1 MVYDK
6 NCALSYTILVEKIR
20 KDLYMRFLKHFSYR
34 SFFMKAVMGISAIC
48 LFVSDGLNAS
58 AASIKE
64 DNIAHNQ
71 ALAVQ
76 SNAVDNW
83 PTGPVVSAES
93 AILMDADSGAILYAK
108 NIHQKEYPAS
118 TTKILTTLIA
128 SERCS
133 MDEIVDFS
141 YDAVHDIDPGS
152 NHIAIEPGEQLTMEE
167 CLNAILIRSANEV
180 SFAVAE
186 HISGTTWQDFG
197 DIMNERAKELGCVD
211 SHFVNPNGLPNEDHY
226 TSAYD
231 LAMIGKAFFA
241 NEALCKMTMTHMLHI
256 LPSERQPDDIMEV
269 NKMELIPGGKY
280 AYPYL
285 VGCKTGYTDVAR
297 STLVSCAEKDG
308 MKLICVVMK
317 DENPYHYED
326 TIALFDYGFSNFQK
340 VNIAQTETKYNIE
353 NAGSFYGGN
362 DIFGNSEPIL
372 QLNQD
377 DCLTLPNTITFE
389 DAVSNIS
396 YDNTEPGQVAVI
408 TYTYHDVVLGT
419 ASIDFTASEKGSSV
433 FQDETAE
440 TTDAAEATAA
450 TEGTDSTGATKETET
465 AASETVGDSDNSG
478 IPTATG
484 QTTSGEEDTAS
495 GGPAVIFINV
505 VKVFFWILGIAVVI
519 FLILLLRA
527 FLKNYH
533 FAHRSTRLTWRFNR
547 RRKRSR
553 SRYRSVDQDLQ
564 SRRKEAIRQAKKRRK
579 PKKPNRFRDLDF

>member
-1 MVYDK
+1 
-6 NCALSYTILVEKIR
+6 
-20 KDLYMRFLKHFSYR
+20 MRFFKHFSYR
-34 SFFMKAVMGISAIC
+34 TLFTKAVMGISVIC
-48 LFVSDGLNAS
+48 LFASNGLAVS
-58 AASIKE
+58 AATIKE
-64 DNIAHNQ
+64 ENIARNQ
-71 ALAVQ
+71 SLAVQ
-76 SNAVDNW
+76 SNAVANW
-83 PTGPVVSAES
+83 PTGPVISAES
-93 AILMDADSGAILYAK
+93 AILMDADTGAILYAK

-231 LAMIGKAFFA
+231 LAMIGRAFFA

-317 DENPYHYED
+317 DENPNYYED
-326 TIALFDYGFSNFQK
+326 TISLFDYGFSNFQR
-340 VNIAQTETKYNIE
+340 VNISQTETKYNID
-353 NAGSFYGGN
+353 NAGSFYSGN
-362 DIFGNSEPIL
+362 DIFGNSKPIL
-372 QLNQD
+372 QLNQND
-377 DCLTLPNTITFE
+377 SITLPNTITFW
-389 DAVSNIS
+389 DAVSTIS
-396 YDNTEPGQVAVI
+396 YDNTEPEQAAVI
-408 TYTYHDVVLGT
+408 TYTYNDVVLGT

-433 FQDETAE
+433 FEDETTG
-440 TTDAAEATAA
+440 TTDGTEATAA
-450 TEGTDSTGATKETET
+450 KQEPDSTGTTRPTEG
-465 AASETVGDSDNSG
+465 AAADEPAGEGGG
-478 IPTATG
+478 IPTAT
-484 QTTSGEEDTAS
+484 QPTASGEEDTAS

-505 VKVFFWILGIAVVI
+505 IKVFFWILGIAAAI
-519 FLILLLRA
+519 FLVLLIRA
-527 FLKNYH
+527 FIKNYH
-533 FAHRSTRLTWRFNR
+533 FAHRSTRLTWRFGR

-564 SRRKEAIRQAKKRRK
+564 SRRREAIRQAKKRRK

>member
-1 MVYDK
+1 MIENMHYHTPF
-6 NCALSYTILVEKIR
+6 LSGYSR
-20 KDLYMRFLKHFSYR
+20 KDLYMRFLKHFSYKA
-34 SFFMKAVMGISAIC
+34 FFTKAVMGISAIC
-48 LFVSDGLNAS
+48 LFASQGLS
-58 AASIKE
+58 ATAATIKE
-64 DNIAHNQ
+64 ENIAYNQ
-71 ALAVQ
+71 SLAVQ
-76 SNAVDNW
+76 SNAVANW
-83 PTGPVVSAES
+83 PTGPVISAES
-93 AILMDADSGAILYAK
+93 AILMDADTGAILYAK

-211 SHFVNPNGLPNEDHY
+211 SHFVNPNGLPNEEHY

-297 STLVSCAEKDG
+297 STLVSCAEKNG
-308 MKLICVVMK
+308 MKLICVVMR
-317 DENPYHYED
+317 DENPNYYED
-326 TIALFDYGFSNFQK
+326 TISLFDYGFSNFQR
-340 VNIAQTETKYNIE
+340 VNISQTETKYNID
-353 NAGSFYGGN
+353 NAGAFYSGN
-362 DIFGNSEPIL
+362 DIFGNSKPIL
-372 QLNQD
+372 QLNQND
-377 DCLTLPNTITFE
+377 SITLPNTITFR
-389 DAVSNIS
+389 DASSAIS
-396 YDNTEPGQVAVI
+396 YDNTAPGQAAVI
-408 TYTYHDVVLGT
+408 TYTYNDVVLGT

-433 FQDETAE
+433 FGDETTGA
-440 TTDAAEATAA
+440 TDGAEATAA
-450 TEGTDSTGATKETET
+450 TQEPDSTGATQPTEG
-465 AASETVGDSDNSG
+465 AAADEPAGEGGG
-478 IPTATG
+478 IPTAT
-484 QTTSGEEDTAS
+484 QPTASGEEDTAS

-505 VKVFFWILGIAVVI
+505 IKVFFWILGIAAAI
-519 FLILLLRA
+519 FLVLLIRA
-527 FLKNYH
+527 FIKNYH
-533 FAHRSTRLTWRFNR
+533 FAHRSTRLTWRFGR

-564 SRRKEAIRQAKKRRK
+564 SRRREAIRQAKKRRK

>member
-1 MVYDK
+1 
-6 NCALSYTILVEKIR
+6 
-20 KDLYMRFLKHFSYR
+20 MRFFKHFSYR
-34 SFFMKAVMGISAIC
+34 TFFAKAVMGISAIC
-48 LFVSDGLNAS
+48 LFASNGLAVS
-58 AASIKE
+58 AATIKE
-64 DNIAHNQ
+64 ENIARNQ
-71 ALAVQ
+71 SLAVQ

-93 AILMDADSGAILYAK
+93 AILIDADTGAVLYAK

-211 SHFVNPNGLPNEDHY
+211 SHFVNPNGLPNEEHY

-308 MKLICVVMK
+308 MKLICVVMR
-317 DENPYHYED
+317 DENPNYYED
-326 TIALFDYGFSNFQK
+326 TISLFDYGFSNFGK

-353 NAGSFYGGN
+353 NPGSFYSGN
-362 DIFGNSEPIL
+362 DIFGNSKPIL
-372 QLNQD
+372 ELNQS
-377 DCLTLPNTITFE
+377 DCITLPNTITFE
-389 DAVSNIS
+389 DAVSDIS

-433 FQDETAE
+433 FGDETTG
-440 TTDAAEATAA
+440 TTDGAEATAA
-450 TEGTDSTGATKETET
+450 TQEPDSTGATQPTEG
-465 AASETVGDSDNSG
+465 AAADEPADEGGG
-478 IPTATG
+478 IPTAT
-484 QTTSGEEDTAS
+484 QPAASGEEDTAS

-505 VKVFFWILGIAVVI
+505 IKVFFWILGIAVVI
-519 FLILLLRA
+519 FLILLIRA
-527 FLKNYH
+527 FIKNYQ
-533 FAHRSTRLTWRFNR
+533 FAHRSTRLTWRFGR

-553 SRYRSVDQDLQ
+553 SRYRSVNQDLQ
-564 SRRKEAIRQAKKRRK
+564 SRRREAIRQAKKRRK

>member
-1 MVYDK
+1 MIENVHYHTPF
-6 NCALSYTILVEKIR
+6 LSGYSR

-34 SFFMKAVMGISAIC
+34 AFFTKAVMGISAIC
-48 LFVSDGLNAS
+48 LFASQGLS
-58 AASIKE
+58 ATAATIKE
-64 DNIAHNQ
+64 ENIAYNQ
-71 ALAVQ
+71 SLAVQ
-76 SNAVDNW
+76 SNAVANW
-83 PTGPVVSAES
+83 PTGPVISAES
-93 AILMDADSGAILYAK
+93 AILMDADTGAILYAK

-231 LAMIGKAFFA
+231 LAMIGRAFFA

-317 DENPYHYED
+317 DENPNYYED
-326 TIALFDYGFSNFQK
+326 TISLFDYGFSNFQR
-340 VNIAQTETKYNIE
+340 VNISQTETKYNID
-353 NAGSFYGGN
+353 NAGSFYSGN
-362 DIFGNSEPIL
+362 DIFGNSKPIL
-372 QLNQD
+372 QLNQND
-377 DCLTLPNTITFE
+377 SITLPNTITFW
-389 DAVSNIS
+389 DAVSTIS
-396 YDNTEPGQVAVI
+396 YDNTEPGQAAVI
-408 TYTYHDVVLGT
+408 TYTYNDVVLGT

-433 FQDETAE
+433 FGDETTG
-440 TTDAAEATAA
+440 TTDGAEATAA
-450 TEGTDSTGATKETET
+450 TQEPDSTGATQPTEG
-465 AASETVGDSDNSG
+465 AAADEPAGEGGG
-478 IPTATG
+478 IPTAT
-484 QTTSGEEDTAS
+484 QPTASGEEDTAS

-505 VKVFFWILGIAVVI
+505 IKVFFWILGIAAAI
-519 FLILLLRA
+519 FLVLLIRA
-527 FLKNYH
+527 FIKNYH
-533 FAHRSTRLTWRFNR
+533 FAHRSTRLTWRFGR

-553 SRYRSVDQDLQ
+553 SRYRSVNQDLQ
-564 SRRKEAIRQAKKRRK
+564 SRRREAIRQAKKRRK

>member
-1 MVYDK
+1 
-6 NCALSYTILVEKIR
+6 
-20 KDLYMRFLKHFSYR
+20 
-34 SFFMKAVMGISAIC
+34 MGISAIC
-48 LFVSDGLNAS
+48 LFASQGLS
-58 AASIKE
+58 ATAATIKE
-64 DNIAHNQ
+64 ENIAYNQ
-71 ALAVQ
+71 SLAVQ
-76 SNAVDNW
+76 SNAVANW
-83 PTGPVVSAES
+83 PTGPVISAES
-93 AILMDADSGAILYAK
+93 AILMDADTGAILYAK

-231 LAMIGKAFFA
+231 LAMIGRAFFA

-317 DENPYHYED
+317 DENPNYYED
-326 TIALFDYGFSNFQK
+326 TISLFDYGFSNFQR
-340 VNIAQTETKYNIE
+340 VNISQTETKYNID
-353 NAGSFYGGN
+353 NAGSFYSGN
-362 DIFGNSEPIL
+362 DIFGNSKPIL
-372 QLNQD
+372 QLNQND
-377 DCLTLPNTITFE
+377 SITLPNTITFW
-389 DAVSNIS
+389 DAVSTIS
-396 YDNTEPGQVAVI
+396 YDNTEPGQAAVI
-408 TYTYHDVVLGT
+408 TYTYNDVVLGT

-433 FQDETAE
+433 FGDETTG
-440 TTDAAEATAA
+440 TTDGAEATAA
-450 TEGTDSTGATKETET
+450 TQEPDSTGATQPTEG
-465 AASETVGDSDNSG
+465 AAADEPAGEGGG
-478 IPTATG
+478 IPTAT
-484 QTTSGEEDTAS
+484 QPTASGEEDTAS

-505 VKVFFWILGIAVVI
+505 IKVFFWILGIAAAI
-519 FLILLLRA
+519 FLVLLTRA
-527 FLKNYH
+527 FIKNYH
-533 FAHRSTRLTWRFNR
+533 FAHRSTRLTWRFGR

-564 SRRKEAIRQAKKRRK
+564 SRRREAIRQAKKRRK

>member
-1 MVYDK
+1 
-6 NCALSYTILVEKIR
+6 
-20 KDLYMRFLKHFSYR
+20 
-34 SFFMKAVMGISAIC
+34 MGITTLCVFS
-48 LFVSDGLNAS
+48 SWGLNVS
-58 AASIKE
+58 AATIKE
-64 DNIAHNQ
+64 ENIAYNQ
-71 ALAVQ
+71 SLAVQ
-76 SNAVDNW
+76 SNAIDNW
-83 PTGPVVSAES
+83 PTGPVISAES
-93 AILMDADSGAILYAK
+93 AILIDADTGAILYAK

-197 DIMNERAKELGCVD
+197 AIMNERAKELGCMD

-285 VGCKTGYTDVAR
+285 VGCKTGYTDAAR

-308 MKLICVVMK
+308 LKLICVVMK
-317 DENPYHYED
+317 DENPNYYED
-326 TIALFDYGFSNFQK
+326 TISLFDYGFSNFQR
-340 VNIAQTETKYNIE
+340 VNISQTETKYNIE
-353 NAGSFYGGN
+353 NAGAFYSGN
-362 DIFGNSEPIL
+362 DIFGNSKPIL
-372 QLNQD
+372 ELNQN
-377 DCLTLPNTITFE
+377 DCITLPNTITFQ
-389 DAVSNIS
+389 DAVSDIS
-396 YDNTEPGQVAVI
+396 YDNTGAGQAAVI
-408 TYTYHDVVLGT
+408 TYTYSDVVLGT
-419 ASIDFTASEKGSSV
+419 ASLDFTATEKGSSV
-433 FQDETAE
+433 FRDSTAE
-440 TTDAAEATAA
+440 TTADSDSPDSTTSSAEIAGEQTSEATDDTSENANGGIPAA
-450 TEGTDSTGATKETET
+450 TQGTSPDEGNN
-465 AASETVGDSDNSG
+465 ASN
-478 IPTATG
+478 
-484 QTTSGEEDTAS
+484 
-495 GGPAVIFINV
+495 GPAVIFINV
-505 VKVFFWILGIAVVI
+505 VKVFFWILGIAVVV
-519 FLILLLRA
+519 FLLLLLRA

-533 FAHRSTRLTWRFNR
+533 FAHRSNRLTWRFSR
-547 RRKRSR
+547 RRNHSR
-553 SRYRSVDQDLQ
+553 ARYRSVNQDLR
-564 SRRKEAIRQAKKRRK
+564 SRRKEAIREAKRRQK
-579 PKKPNRFRDLDF
+579 PKKQRRFH

>member
-1 MVYDK
+1 MIENVHYHTPF
-6 NCALSYTILVEKIR
+6 LSGYSR
-20 KDLYMRFLKHFSYR
+20 KDLYMRFLKHFSYKA
-34 SFFMKAVMGISAIC
+34 FFTKAVMGISAIC
-48 LFVSDGLNAS
+48 LFASQGLS
-58 AASIKE
+58 ATAATIKE
-64 DNIAHNQ
+64 ENIAYNQ
-71 ALAVQ
+71 SLAVQ
-76 SNAVDNW
+76 SNAVANW
-83 PTGPVVSAES
+83 PTGPVISAES
-93 AILMDADSGAILYAK
+93 AILMDADTGAILYAK

-211 SHFVNPNGLPNEDHY
+211 SHFVNPNGLPNEEHY

-231 LAMIGKAFFA
+231 LAMIGRAFFA

-297 STLVSCAEKDG
+297 STLVSCAEKNG

-317 DENPYHYED
+317 DENPNYYED
-326 TIALFDYGFSNFQK
+326 TISLFDYGFSNFQR
-340 VNIAQTETKYNIE
+340 VNISQTETKYNID
-353 NAGSFYGGN
+353 NAGSFYSGN
-362 DIFGNSEPIL
+362 DIFGNSKPIL
-372 QLNQD
+372 QLNQND
-377 DCLTLPNTITFE
+377 SITLPNTITFW
-389 DAVSNIS
+389 DAVSTIS
-396 YDNTEPGQVAVI
+396 YDNTEPGQAAVI
-408 TYTYHDVVLGT
+408 TYTYNDVVLGT

-433 FQDETAE
+433 FGDETTG
-440 TTDAAEATAA
+440 TTDGAEATAA
-450 TEGTDSTGATKETET
+450 TQEPDSTGATQPTEG
-465 AASETVGDSDNSG
+465 AAADEPAGEGGG
-478 IPTATG
+478 IPTAT
-484 QTTSGEEDTAS
+484 QPTASGEEDTAS

-505 VKVFFWILGIAVVI
+505 IKVFFWILGIAAAI
-519 FLILLLRA
+519 FLVLLIRA
-527 FLKNYH
+527 FIKNYH
-533 FAHRSTRLTWRFNR
+533 FAHRSTRLTWRFGR

-564 SRRKEAIRQAKKRRK
+564 SRRREAIRQAKKRRK

>member
-1 MVYDK
+1 
-6 NCALSYTILVEKIR
+6 
-20 KDLYMRFLKHFSYR
+20 
-34 SFFMKAVMGISAIC
+34 MGISAIC
-48 LFVSDGLNAS
+48 LFASQGLSAS
-58 AASIKE
+58 AATIKE
-64 DNIAHNQ
+64 ENIAYNQ
-71 ALAVQ
+71 SLAVQ
-76 SNAVDNW
+76 SNAVANW

-93 AILMDADSGAILYAK
+93 AILMDADTGAILYAK

-152 NHIAIEPGEQLTMEE
+152 NHIAIDPGEQLTMEE

-186 HISGTTWQDFG
+186 HISGTTWQDFAP
-197 DIMNERAKELGCVD
+197 IMNERAKKLGCVD
-211 SHFVNPNGLPNEDHY
+211 SNFVNPNGLPNENHY

-256 LPSERQPDDIMEV
+256 SPSERQPDDIMEV

-317 DENPYHYED
+317 DENPNYYED
-326 TIALFDYGFSNFQK
+326 TIALFDYGFSNFQRI
-340 VNIAQTETKYNIE
+340 NISQTETRYNIE
-353 NAGSFYGGN
+353 NAGSFYSGN
-362 DIFGNSEPIL
+362 DIFGNSTPIL
-372 QLNQD
+372 ELNQT
-377 DCLTLPNTITFE
+377 DCITLPNTITFQ

-408 TYTYHDVVLGT
+408 TYTYNDVVLGT
-419 ASIDFTASEKGSSV
+419 ASLDFTAAENGSSV
-433 FQDETAE
+433 FRDNTAETAE
-440 TTDAAEATAA
+440 ATEETGETGEAQTTATEEGVAETGSTGGIPAA
-450 TEGTDSTGATKETET
+450 TQETSVEEENS
-465 AASETVGDSDNSG
+465 ASN
-478 IPTATG
+478 G
-484 QTTSGEEDTAS
+484 Q
-495 GGPAVIFINV
+495 PVIFVNV
-505 VKVFFWILGIAVVI
+505 VKVFFCVLGVAVLI
-519 FLILLLRA
+519 FLAFLLRSVI
-527 FLKNYH
+527 KNYH

-547 RRKRSR
+547 RRNRSR
-553 SRYRSVDQDLQ
+553 SRYHSVDQDLR
-564 SRRKEAIRQAKKRRK
+564 SRRKEAIRQAKRRQK
-579 PKKPNRFRDLDF
+579 SKKSTRFHG

>member
-1 MVYDK
+1 
-6 NCALSYTILVEKIR
+6 
-20 KDLYMRFLKHFSYR
+20 
-34 SFFMKAVMGISAIC
+34 MGIGAIC
-48 LFVSDGLNAS
+48 LFASNGLAVSATT
-58 AASIKE
+58 IKE
-64 DNIAHNQ
+64 ENIARNQ
-71 ALAVQ
+71 SLAVQ

-93 AILMDADSGAILYAK
+93 AILIDADTGAVLYAK

-317 DENPYHYED
+317 DENPNYYED
-326 TIALFDYGFSNFQK
+326 TIALFDYGFSNFQRA
-340 VNIAQTETKYNIE
+340 NISQTETKYNID
-353 NAGSFYGGN
+353 NAGAFYSGN
-362 DIFGNSEPIL
+362 DIFGNSKPIL
-372 QLNQD
+372 QLNQND
-377 DCLTLPNTITFE
+377 SITLPNTITFR
-389 DAVSNIS
+389 DTVSAIS
-396 YDNTEPGQVAVI
+396 YDNTAPGQAAVI
-408 TYTYHDVVLGT
+408 TYTYNDVVLGT

-433 FQDETAE
+433 FGDETTG
-440 TTDAAEATAA
+440 TTDGAEATAA
-450 TEGTDSTGATKETET
+450 TQEPDSTGATQPTEG
-465 AASETVGDSDNSG
+465 AAADEPADEGGG
-478 IPTATG
+478 IPTAT
-484 QTTSGEEDTAS
+484 QPAASGEEDTAS

-505 VKVFFWILGIAVVI
+505 IKVFFWILGIAVVI
-519 FLILLLRA
+519 FLILLIRA
-527 FLKNYH
+527 FIKNYQ
-533 FAHRSTRLTWRFNR
+533 FAHRSTRLTWRFGR

-553 SRYRSVDQDLQ
+553 SRYRSVNQDLQ
-564 SRRKEAIRQAKKRRK
+564 SRRREAIRQAKKRRK

>member
-1 MVYDK
+1 
-6 NCALSYTILVEKIR
+6 
-20 KDLYMRFLKHFSYR
+20 
-34 SFFMKAVMGISAIC
+34 MGISAIC
-48 LFVSDGLNAS
+48 LFASQGLS
-58 AASIKE
+58 ATAATIKE
-64 DNIAHNQ
+64 ENIAYNQ
-71 ALAVQ
+71 SLAVQ
-76 SNAVDNW
+76 SNAVANW
-83 PTGPVVSAES
+83 PTGPVISAES
-93 AILMDADSGAILYAK
+93 AILMDADTGAILYAK

-231 LAMIGKAFFA
+231 LAMIGRAFFA

-317 DENPYHYED
+317 DENPNYYED
-326 TIALFDYGFSNFQK
+326 TISLFDYGFSNFQR
-340 VNIAQTETKYNIE
+340 VNISQTETKYNID
-353 NAGSFYGGN
+353 NAGSFYSGN
-362 DIFGNSEPIL
+362 DIFGNSKPIL
-372 QLNQD
+372 QLNQTD
-377 DCLTLPNTITFE
+377 SITLPNTITFW
-389 DAVSNIS
+389 DAVSTIS
-396 YDNTEPGQVAVI
+396 YDNTEPGQAAVI
-408 TYTYHDVVLGT
+408 TYTYNDVVLGT

-433 FQDETAE
+433 FGDETTG
-440 TTDAAEATAA
+440 TTDGAEATAA
-450 TEGTDSTGATKETET
+450 TQEPDSTGATQPTEG
-465 AASETVGDSDNSG
+465 AAADEPAGEGGG
-478 IPTATG
+478 IPTAT
-484 QTTSGEEDTAS
+484 QPTASGEEDTAS

-505 VKVFFWILGIAVVI
+505 IKVFFWILGIAAAI
-519 FLILLLRA
+519 FLVLLTRA
-527 FLKNYH
+527 FIKNYH
-533 FAHRSTRLTWRFNR
+533 FAHRSTRLTWRFGR
-547 RRKRSR
+547 RRRRSR

-564 SRRKEAIRQAKKRRK
+564 SRRREAIRQAKKRRK

>member
-1 MVYDK
+1 
-6 NCALSYTILVEKIR
+6 
-20 KDLYMRFLKHFSYR
+20 
-34 SFFMKAVMGISAIC
+34 MGITTLC
-48 LFVSDGLNAS
+48 LFASWGLNVS
-58 AASIKE
+58 AATIKE
-64 DNIAHNQ
+64 ENIAHNQ
-71 ALAVQ
+71 SLAVQ
-76 SNAVDNW
+76 SNAIDNW

-93 AILMDADSGAILYAK
+93 AILIDADTGAILYAK

-152 NHIAIEPGEQLTMEE
+152 NHIAIDPGEQLTMEE

-197 DIMNERAKELGCVD
+197 AIMNERAKELGCVD

-317 DENPYHYED
+317 DENPNYYED
-326 TIALFDYGFSNFQK
+326 TISLFDYGFSNFQK
-340 VNIAQTETKYNIE
+340 VNISQTETKYNIE
-353 NAGSFYGGN
+353 NAGSFYSGN
-362 DIFGNSEPIL
+362 DIFGNSKPIL
-372 QLNQD
+372 ELNQD
-377 DCLTLPNTITFE
+377 DCITLPNTITFQ
-389 DAVSNIS
+389 DAISDIS

-419 ASIDFTASEKGSSV
+419 ASLDFTATEKGSSV
-433 FQDETAE
+433 FQGTVDETTAE
-440 TTDAAEATAA
+440 TSAASNDSEEVPASEAADDPAAET
-450 TEGTDSTGATKETET
+450 TET
-465 AASETVGDSDNSG
+465 SPENVGG
-478 IPTATG
+478 IPTAT
-484 QTTSGEEDTAS
+484 QESSKTETDSSS

-505 VKVFFWILGIAVVI
+505 VKIFFWILGIAVVF
-519 FLILLLRA
+519 FLLLLLRA

-533 FAHRSTRLTWRFNR
+533 FAHRSTRLTWRFSR
-547 RRKRSR
+547 RRNHSR
-553 SRYRSVDQDLQ
+553 ARYRSVNQDLR
-564 SRRKEAIRQAKKRRK
+564 SRRKEAIREAKRRQK
-579 PKKPNRFRDLDF
+579 PKKQHRFK

>member
-1 MVYDK
+1 MIENVHYHTPF
-6 NCALSYTILVEKIR
+6 LSGYSR

-34 SFFMKAVMGISAIC
+34 AFFTKAVMGISAIC
-48 LFVSDGLNAS
+48 LFASQGLS
-58 AASIKE
+58 ATAATIKE
-64 DNIAHNQ
+64 ENIAYNQ
-71 ALAVQ
+71 SLAVQ
-76 SNAVDNW
+76 SNAVANW
-83 PTGPVVSAES
+83 PTGPVISAES
-93 AILMDADSGAILYAK
+93 AILMDADTGAILYAK

-231 LAMIGKAFFA
+231 LAMIGRAFFA

-317 DENPYHYED
+317 DENPNYYED
-326 TIALFDYGFSNFQK
+326 TISLFDYGFSNFQR
-340 VNIAQTETKYNIE
+340 VNISQTETKYNID
-353 NAGSFYGGN
+353 NAGSFYSGN
-362 DIFGNSEPIL
+362 DIFGNSKPIL
-372 QLNQD
+372 QLNQTD
-377 DCLTLPNTITFE
+377 SITLPNTITFW
-389 DAVSNIS
+389 DAVSTIS
-396 YDNTEPGQVAVI
+396 YDNTEPGQAAVI
-408 TYTYHDVVLGT
+408 TYTYNDVVLGT

-433 FQDETAE
+433 FGDETTG
-440 TTDAAEATAA
+440 TTDGAEATAA
-450 TEGTDSTGATKETET
+450 TQEPDSTGATQPTEG
-465 AASETVGDSDNSG
+465 AAADEPAGEGGG
-478 IPTATG
+478 IPTAT
-484 QTTSGEEDTAS
+484 QPTASGEEDTAS

-505 VKVFFWILGIAVVI
+505 IKVFFWILGIAAAI
-519 FLILLLRA
+519 FLVLLTRA
-527 FLKNYH
+527 FIKNYH
-533 FAHRSTRLTWRFNR
+533 FAHRSTRLTWRFGR

-564 SRRKEAIRQAKKRRK
+564 SRRREAIRQAKKRRK

>member
-1 MVYDK
+1 
-6 NCALSYTILVEKIR
+6 
-20 KDLYMRFLKHFSYR
+20 
-34 SFFMKAVMGISAIC
+34 MGISAIC
-48 LFVSDGLNAS
+48 LFASQGLS
-58 AASIKE
+58 ATAATIKE
-64 DNIAHNQ
+64 ENIAYNQ
-71 ALAVQ
+71 SLAVQ
-76 SNAVDNW
+76 SNAVANW
-83 PTGPVVSAES
+83 PTGPVISAES
-93 AILMDADSGAILYAK
+93 AILMDADTGAILYAK

-231 LAMIGKAFFA
+231 LAMIGRAFFA

-317 DENPYHYED
+317 DENPNYYED
-326 TIALFDYGFSNFQK
+326 TISLFDYGFSNFQR
-340 VNIAQTETKYNIE
+340 VNISQTETKYNID
-353 NAGSFYGGN
+353 NAGSFYSGN
-362 DIFGNSEPIL
+362 DIFGNSKPIL
-372 QLNQD
+372 QLNQND
-377 DCLTLPNTITFE
+377 SITLPNTITFW
-389 DAVSNIS
+389 DAVSTIS
-396 YDNTEPGQVAVI
+396 YDNTEPGQAAVI
-408 TYTYHDVVLGT
+408 TYTYNDVVLGT

-433 FQDETAE
+433 FGDETTG
-440 TTDAAEATAA
+440 TTDGAEATAA
-450 TEGTDSTGATKETET
+450 TQEQDSTGATQPTEG
-465 AASETVGDSDNSG
+465 AAADEPAGEGGG
-478 IPTATG
+478 IPTAT
-484 QTTSGEEDTAS
+484 QPTASGEEDTAS

-505 VKVFFWILGIAVVI
+505 IKVFFWILGIAAAI
-519 FLILLLRA
+519 FLVLLIRA
-527 FLKNYH
+527 FIKNYH
-533 FAHRSTRLTWRFNR
+533 FAHRSTRLTWRFGR

-564 SRRKEAIRQAKKRRK
+564 SRRREAIRQAKKRRK

>member
-1 MVYDK
+1 
-6 NCALSYTILVEKIR
+6 
-20 KDLYMRFLKHFSYR
+20 MRFFNHFSYR
-34 SFFMKAVMGISAIC
+34 TFFTKAVMGISAIC
-48 LFVSDGLNAS
+48 LFASQGLSAS
-58 AASIKE
+58 AATIKE
-64 DNIAHNQ
+64 ENIAYNQ
-71 ALAVQ
+71 SLAVQ
-76 SNAVDNW
+76 SNAVANW

-93 AILMDADSGAILYAK
+93 AILMDADTGAILYAK

-152 NHIAIEPGEQLTMEE
+152 NHIAIDPGEQLTMEE

-186 HISGTTWQDFG
+186 HISGTTWQDFAPV
-197 DIMNERAKELGCVD
+197 MNERAKELGCVD
-211 SHFVNPNGLPNEDHY
+211 SNFVNPNGLPNENHY

-256 LPSERQPDDIMEV
+256 SPSERQPDDIMEV

-317 DENPYHYED
+317 DENPNYYED
-326 TIALFDYGFSNFQK
+326 TIALFDYGFSNFQR
-340 VNIAQTETKYNIE
+340 VNISQTETRYNIE
-353 NAGSFYGGN
+353 NAGSFYSGN
-362 DIFGNSEPIL
+362 DIFGNSTPIL
-372 QLNQD
+372 ELNQT
-377 DCLTLPNTITFE
+377 DCITLPNTITFQ

-408 TYTYHDVVLGT
+408 TYTYNDVVLGT
-419 ASIDFTASEKGSSV
+419 ASLDFTAAENGSSV
-433 FQDETAE
+433 FRDNTAETAE
-440 TTDAAEATAA
+440 ATEETGETGEAQTAA
-450 TEGTDSTGATKETET
+450 TEEGVAETGSTG
-465 AASETVGDSDNSG
+465 G
-478 IPTATG
+478 IPAATQETSVEEENSASNG
-484 QTTSGEEDTAS
+484 Q
-495 GGPAVIFINV
+495 PVIFVNV
-505 VKVFFWILGIAVVI
+505 VKVFFCVLGVAVLI
-519 FLILLLRA
+519 FLAFLLRSVI
-527 FLKNYH
+527 KNYH

-547 RRKRSR
+547 RRNRSR
-553 SRYRSVDQDLQ
+553 SRYHSVDQDLR
-564 SRRKEAIRQAKKRRK
+564 SRRKEAIRQAKRRQK
-579 PKKPNRFRDLDF
+579 SKKSTRFHG

>member
-1 MVYDK
+1 
-6 NCALSYTILVEKIR
+6 
-20 KDLYMRFLKHFSYR
+20 
-34 SFFMKAVMGISAIC
+34 MGISAIC
-48 LFVSDGLNAS
+48 LFASQGLS
-58 AASIKE
+58 ATAATIKE
-64 DNIAHNQ
+64 ENIAYNQ
-71 ALAVQ
+71 SLAVQ
-76 SNAVDNW
+76 SNAVANW
-83 PTGPVVSAES
+83 PTGPVISAES
-93 AILMDADSGAILYAK
+93 AILMDADTGAILYAK

-231 LAMIGKAFFA
+231 LAMIGRAFFA

-317 DENPYHYED
+317 DENPNYYED
-326 TIALFDYGFSNFQK
+326 TISLFDYGFSNFQR
-340 VNIAQTETKYNIE
+340 VNISQMETKYNID
-353 NAGSFYGGN
+353 NAGSFYSGN
-362 DIFGNSEPIL
+362 DIFGNSKPIL
-372 QLNQD
+372 QLNQND
-377 DCLTLPNTITFE
+377 SITLPNTITFW
-389 DAVSNIS
+389 DAVSTIS
-396 YDNTEPGQVAVI
+396 YDNTEPGQAAVI
-408 TYTYHDVVLGT
+408 TYTYNDVVLGT
-419 ASIDFTASEKGSSV
+419 ASIDFTASERGSSV
-433 FQDETAE
+433 FGDETTG
-440 TTDAAEATAA
+440 TTDGAEATAA
-450 TEGTDSTGATKETET
+450 TQEQDSTGATQPTEG
-465 AASETVGDSDNSG
+465 AAADEPAGEGGG
-478 IPTATG
+478 IPTAT
-484 QTTSGEEDTAS
+484 QPTASGEEDTAS

-505 VKVFFWILGIAVVI
+505 IKVFFWILGIAVAI
-519 FLILLLRA
+519 FLVLLIRA
-527 FLKNYH
+527 FIKNYH
-533 FAHRSTRLTWRFNR
+533 FAHRSTRLTWRFGR

-564 SRRKEAIRQAKKRRK
+564 SRRREAIRQAKKRRK

>member
-1 MVYDK
+1 
-6 NCALSYTILVEKIR
+6 
-20 KDLYMRFLKHFSYR
+20 
-34 SFFMKAVMGISAIC
+34 MGITTLC
-48 LFVSDGLNAS
+48 LFASWGLNVS
-58 AASIKE
+58 AATIKE
-64 DNIAHNQ
+64 ENIAYNQ
-71 ALAVQ
+71 SLAVQ
-76 SNAVDNW
+76 SNAIDNW

-93 AILMDADSGAILYAK
+93 AILIDADTGAILYAK

-152 NHIAIEPGEQLTMEE
+152 NHIAIDPGEQLTMEE

-197 DIMNERAKELGCVD
+197 AIMNERAKELGCVD

-317 DENPYHYED
+317 DENPNYYED
-326 TIALFDYGFSNFQK
+326 TISLFDYGFSNFQK
-340 VNIAQTETKYNIE
+340 VNISQTETKYNIE
-353 NAGSFYGGN
+353 NAGSFYSGN
-362 DIFGNSEPIL
+362 DIFGNSKPIL
-372 QLNQD
+372 ELNQD
-377 DCLTLPNTITFE
+377 DCITLPNTITFL
-389 DAVSNIS
+389 DAISDIS

-419 ASIDFTASEKGSSV
+419 ASLDFTATEKGSSV
-433 FQDETAE
+433 FQGTVDETTAE
-440 TTDAAEATAA
+440 TSAASNDSEEVPASEAADDPAAET
-450 TEGTDSTGATKETET
+450 TET
-465 AASETVGDSDNSG
+465 SPENVGG
-478 IPTATG
+478 IPTAT
-484 QTTSGEEDTAS
+484 QESSKTETDSSS

-505 VKVFFWILGIAVVI
+505 VKIFFWILGIAVV
-519 FLILLLRA
+519 FFQLLLLRA

-533 FAHRSTRLTWRFNR
+533 FAHRSTRLTWRFSR
-547 RRKRSR
+547 RRNHSR
-553 SRYRSVDQDLQ
+553 ARYRSVNQDLR
-564 SRRKEAIRQAKKRRK
+564 SRRKEAIREAKRRQK
-579 PKKPNRFRDLDF
+579 PKKQHRFK

>member
-1 MVYDK
+1 MRFFK
-6 NCALSYTILVEKIR
+6 HLSYRTL
-20 KDLYMRFLKHFSYR
+20 FT
-34 SFFMKAVMGISAIC
+34 KAVMGISVIC
-48 LFVSDGLNAS
+48 LFASDGLTAS
-58 AASIKE
+58 ATTIKE
-64 DNIAHNQ
+64 ENIAYNQ
-71 ALAVQ
+71 SLAVQ
-76 SNAVDNW
+76 SNAVANW
-83 PTGPVVSAES
+83 PTGPVISAES
-93 AILMDADSGAILYAK
+93 AILMDADTGAILYAK

-231 LAMIGKAFFA
+231 LAMIGRAFFA

-317 DENPYHYED
+317 DENPNYYED
-326 TIALFDYGFSNFQK
+326 TISLFDYGFSNFQR
-340 VNIAQTETKYNIE
+340 VNISQTETKYNID
-353 NAGSFYGGN
+353 NAGSFYSGN
-362 DIFGNSEPIL
+362 DIFGNSKPIL
-372 QLNQD
+372 QLNQTD
-377 DCLTLPNTITFE
+377 SITLPNTITFW
-389 DAVSNIS
+389 DAVSTIS
-396 YDNTEPGQVAVI
+396 YDNTEPGQAAVI
-408 TYTYHDVVLGT
+408 TYTYNDVVLGT

-433 FQDETAE
+433 FGDETTG
-440 TTDAAEATAA
+440 TTDGAEATAA
-450 TEGTDSTGATKETET
+450 TQEPDSTGATQPTEG
-465 AASETVGDSDNSG
+465 AAADEPAGEGGG
-478 IPTATG
+478 IPTAT
-484 QTTSGEEDTAS
+484 QPTASGEEDTAS

-505 VKVFFWILGIAVVI
+505 IKVFFWILGIAAAI
-519 FLILLLRA
+519 FLVLLTRA
-527 FLKNYH
+527 FIKNYH
-533 FAHRSTRLTWRFNR
+533 FAHRSTRLTWRFGR

-564 SRRKEAIRQAKKRRK
+564 SRRREAIRQAKKRRK

>member
-1 MVYDK
+1 
-6 NCALSYTILVEKIR
+6 
-20 KDLYMRFLKHFSYR
+20 
-34 SFFMKAVMGISAIC
+34 MGISTVC
-48 LFVSDGLNAS
+48 LFASQALSAS

-93 AILMDADSGAILYAK
+93 AILMDADTGAILYAK

-197 DIMNERAKELGCVD
+197 PIMNERAKELGCVD

-231 LAMIGKAFFA
+231 LAMIGRAFFA

-285 VGCKTGYTDVAR
+285 VGCKTGYTDAAR
-297 STLVSCAEKDG
+297 STLVSCAQKDG
-308 MKLICVVMK
+308 MKLICVVMR
-317 DENPYHYED
+317 DENPNYYED
-326 TIALFDYGFSNFQK
+326 TIALFDYGFSNFQR
-340 VNIAQTETKYNIE
+340 VNISQTETKYNID
-353 NAGSFYGGN
+353 NAGSFYSGN
-362 DIFGNSEPIL
+362 DIFGNSTPIL
-372 QLNQD
+372 QLNRN
-377 DCLTLPNTITFE
+377 DCITLPNTITFQ
-389 DAVSNIS
+389 DAVSGIS
-396 YDNTEPGQVAVI
+396 YDDTEPGQAAVI

-419 ASIDFTASEKGSSV
+419 ASLDFTATEKGSSV
-433 FQDETAE
+433 FDSTAE
-440 TTDAAEATAA
+440 TT
-450 TEGTDSTGATKETET
+450 EGT
-465 AASETVGDSDNSG
+465 ETVSGEESTAVTEESTTEVAGEESDNSG
-478 IPTATG
+478 IPAAT
-484 QTTSGEEDTAS
+484 QETLTEDADSTS
-495 GGPAVIFINV
+495 GGPSVIFINV
-505 VKVFFWILGIAVVI
+505 VKVFFWILGIAAVI
-519 FLILLLRA
+519 FAVLMLRA
-527 FLKNYH
+527 FIKNYH
-533 FAHRSTRLTWRFNR
+533 FAHRSTRLTWRFSR
-547 RRKRSR
+547 RRNRSR
-553 SRYRSVDQDLQ
+553 SRYRSVDQDLRN
-564 SRRKEAIRQAKKRRK
+564 RRKEAIKQAKKRRK
-579 PKKPNRFRDLDF
+579 PKRPNRFRDYDF

>member
-1 MVYDK
+1 
-6 NCALSYTILVEKIR
+6 
-20 KDLYMRFLKHFSYR
+20 
-34 SFFMKAVMGISAIC
+34 MGISAIC
-48 LFVSDGLNAS
+48 LFASQGLTVSATT
-58 AASIKE
+58 IKE
-64 DNIAHNQ
+64 ENIAHNQ
-71 ALAVQ
+71 SLAIQ
-76 SNAVDNW
+76 SNAVENW

-93 AILMDADSGAILYAK
+93 AILMDADTGAILYAK

-152 NHIAIEPGEQLTMEE
+152 NHIAIDPGEQLTMEE

-317 DENPYHYED
+317 DENPNYYED
-326 TIALFDYGFSNFQK
+326 TIALFDYGFSNFQR
-340 VNIAQTETKYNIE
+340 VNISQTETKYNIE
-353 NAGSFYGGN
+353 NAGAFYSGN
-362 DIFGNSEPIL
+362 DIFGNSKPIL
-372 QLNQD
+372 ELNQTD
-377 DCLTLPNTITFE
+377 SITLPNTITFQ
-389 DAVSNIS
+389 DAVSSIS
-396 YDNTEPGQVAVI
+396 YDDTEPGQVAVI
-408 TYTYHDVVLGT
+408 TYTYNDVVLGT
-419 ASIDFTASEKGSSV
+419 ASLDFTAAEKGSSV
-433 FQDETAE
+433 FQENTAE
-440 TTDAAEATAA
+440 TTEATSAA
-450 TEGTDSTGATKETET
+450 TEESSENGDSQTASTEESVSETEDAGDKTGSTG
-465 AASETVGDSDNSG
+465 G
-478 IPTATG
+478 IPAAT
-484 QTTSGEEDTAS
+484 QESSPEKDDTTSD
-495 GGPAVIFINV
+495 GPAVIFINV
-505 VKVFFWILGIAVVI
+505 VKVFFWILGIAVLI
-519 FLILLLRA
+519 FLALMLRA
-527 FLKNYH
+527 FIKNYH
-533 FAHRSTRLTWRFNR
+533 FAHRSTRLTWKFHR
-547 RRKRSR
+547 RRNHSR
-553 SRYRSVDQDLQ
+553 SRYRSVDQDLRN
-564 SRRKEAIRQAKKRRK
+564 RRKEAIREAKKRRK
-579 PKKPNRFRDLDF
+579 PKKSNHFRG

>member
-1 MVYDK
+1 
-6 NCALSYTILVEKIR
+6 
-20 KDLYMRFLKHFSYR
+20 MRFFKHFSYR
-34 SFFMKAVMGISAIC
+34 TFFAKAVMGISAIC
-48 LFVSDGLNAS
+48 LFVSNGLAVS
-58 AASIKE
+58 AATIKE
-64 DNIAHNQ
+64 ENIARNQ
-71 ALAVQ
+71 SLAVQ

-93 AILMDADSGAILYAK
+93 AILIDADTGAVLYAK

-308 MKLICVVMK
+308 MKLICVVMR
-317 DENPYHYED
+317 DENPNYYED
-326 TIALFDYGFSNFQK
+326 TISLFDYGFSNFGK

-353 NAGSFYGGN
+353 NPGSFYSGN
-362 DIFGNSEPIL
+362 DIFGNSKPIL
-372 QLNQD
+372 ELNQS
-377 DCLTLPNTITFE
+377 DCITLPNTITFE
-389 DAVSNIS
+389 DAVSDIS
-396 YDNTEPGQVAVI
+396 YDNTDPGQVAVI

-433 FQDETAE
+433 FGDETTGTTDGAE
-440 TTDAAEATAA
+440 TTAA
-450 TEGTDSTGATKETET
+450 TQEPDGTET
-465 AASETVGDSDNSG
+465 VQPTEGAAADEPTGEGGG
-478 IPTATG
+478 IPAAT
-484 QTTSGEEDTAS
+484 QSVASGEEDTAS

-527 FLKNYH
+527 FVKNYH

-547 RRKRSR
+547 RRNRSR
-553 SRYRSVDQDLQ
+553 SRYRSVDQDLR

-579 PKKPNRFRDLDF
+579 PKKPNRFRDFDF

>member
-1 MVYDK
+1 
-6 NCALSYTILVEKIR
+6 
-20 KDLYMRFLKHFSYR
+20 
-34 SFFMKAVMGISAIC
+34 MGISALC
-48 LFVSDGLNAS
+48 LFASQGLSVS
-58 AASIKE
+58 AATIKE
-64 DNIAHNQ
+64 ENIAHNQ
-71 ALAVQ
+71 ALVIQ
-76 SNAVDNW
+76 SNEVANW

-93 AILMDADSGAILYAK
+93 AILMDADTGAILYAK
-108 NIHQKEYPAS
+108 NIHQQEYPAS

-152 NHIAIEPGEQLTMEE
+152 NHIAIDPGEQLTMEE

-186 HISGTTWQDFG
+186 HISGTTWQDFAP
-197 DIMNERAKELGCVD
+197 IMNERAKELGCVD
-211 SHFVNPNGLPNEDHY
+211 SNFVNPNGLPNEDHY

-231 LAMIGKAFFA
+231 LAMIGRAFFA

-317 DENPYHYED
+317 DENPNYYED
-326 TIALFDYGFSNFQK
+326 TIALFDYGFSNFQRM
-340 VNIAQTETKYNIE
+340 NISQTETKYNID
-353 NAGSFYGGN
+353 NAGAFYSGN
-362 DIFGNSEPIL
+362 DIFGNSKPIL
-372 QLNQD
+372 QLNQND
-377 DCLTLPNTITFE
+377 SITLPNTITFQ
-389 DAVSNIS
+389 DAVSAIS
-396 YDNTEPGQVAVI
+396 YDNTAPGQAAVI
-408 TYTYHDVVLGT
+408 TYTYNDVVLGT

-433 FQDETAE
+433 FGDETTG
-440 TTDAAEATAA
+440 TTDGAEATAA
-450 TEGTDSTGATKETET
+450 TQEPDSTGATQPTEG
-465 AASETVGDSDNSG
+465 AAADEPAGEGGG
-478 IPTATG
+478 IPTAT
-484 QTTSGEEDTAS
+484 QPAASGEEDTAS

-505 VKVFFWILGIAVVI
+505 IKVFFWILGIAVVI
-519 FLILLLRA
+519 FLILLIRV
-527 FLKNYH
+527 FIKNYQ
-533 FAHRSTRLTWRFNR
+533 FAHRSTRLTWRFGR

-553 SRYRSVDQDLQ
+553 SRYRSVNQDLQ
-564 SRRKEAIRQAKKRRK
+564 SRRREAIRQAKKRRK

>member
-1 MVYDK
+1 
-6 NCALSYTILVEKIR
+6 
-20 KDLYMRFLKHFSYR
+20 
-34 SFFMKAVMGISAIC
+34 MGISAIC
-48 LFVSDGLNAS
+48 LFASQGLS
-58 AASIKE
+58 ATAATIKE
-64 DNIAHNQ
+64 ENIAYNQ
-71 ALAVQ
+71 SLAVQ
-76 SNAVDNW
+76 SNAVANW
-83 PTGPVVSAES
+83 PTGPVISAES
-93 AILMDADSGAILYAK
+93 AILMDADTGAILYAK

-231 LAMIGKAFFA
+231 LAMIGRAFFA

-285 VGCKTGYTDVAR
+285 IGCKTGYTDVAR

-317 DENPYHYED
+317 DENPNYYED
-326 TIALFDYGFSNFQK
+326 TISLFDYGFSNFQR
-340 VNIAQTETKYNIE
+340 VNISQTETKYNID
-353 NAGSFYGGN
+353 NAGSFYSGN
-362 DIFGNSEPIL
+362 DIFGNSKPIL
-372 QLNQD
+372 QLNQND
-377 DCLTLPNTITFE
+377 SITLPNTITFW
-389 DAVSNIS
+389 DAVSTIS
-396 YDNTEPGQVAVI
+396 YDNTEPGQAAVI
-408 TYTYHDVVLGT
+408 TYTYNDVVLGT

-433 FQDETAE
+433 FGDETTG
-440 TTDAAEATAA
+440 TTDGAEATAA
-450 TEGTDSTGATKETET
+450 TQEPDSTGATQPTEG
-465 AASETVGDSDNSG
+465 AAADEPAGEGGG
-478 IPTATG
+478 IPTAT
-484 QTTSGEEDTAS
+484 QPTASGEEDTAS

-505 VKVFFWILGIAVVI
+505 IKVFFWILGIAAAI
-519 FLILLLRA
+519 FLVLLIRA
-527 FLKNYH
+527 FIKNYY
-533 FAHRSTRLTWRFNR
+533 FAHRSTRLTWRFGR

-564 SRRKEAIRQAKKRRK
+564 SRRREAIRQAKKRRK

>member
-1 MVYDK
+1 MIENMHYHTPF
-6 NCALSYTILVEKIR
+6 LSGYSR
-20 KDLYMRFLKHFSYR
+20 KDLYMRFLKHFSYKA
-34 SFFMKAVMGISAIC
+34 FFTKAVMGISAIC
-48 LFVSDGLNAS
+48 LFASQGLS
-58 AASIKE
+58 ATAATIKE
-64 DNIAHNQ
+64 ENIAYNQ
-71 ALAVQ
+71 SLAVQ
-76 SNAVDNW
+76 SNAVANW
-83 PTGPVVSAES
+83 PTGPVISAES
-93 AILMDADSGAILYAK
+93 AILMDADTGAILYAK

-211 SHFVNPNGLPNEDHY
+211 SHFVNPNGLPNEEHY

-231 LAMIGKAFFA
+231 LAMIGRAFFA

-297 STLVSCAEKDG
+297 STLVSCAEKNG
-308 MKLICVVMK
+308 MKLICVVMR
-317 DENPYHYED
+317 DENPNYYED
-326 TIALFDYGFSNFQK
+326 TISLFDYGFSNFQR
-340 VNIAQTETKYNIE
+340 VNISQAETKYNID
-353 NAGSFYGGN
+353 NAGAFYSGN
-362 DIFGNSEPIL
+362 DIFGNSKPIL
-372 QLNQD
+372 QLNQND
-377 DCLTLPNTITFE
+377 SITLPNTITFR
-389 DAVSNIS
+389 DASSSIS
-396 YDNTEPGQVAVI
+396 YDNTAPGQAAVI
-408 TYTYHDVVLGT
+408 TYTYNDVVLGT

-433 FQDETAE
+433 FGDETTG
-440 TTDAAEATAA
+440 TTDGAEATAA
-450 TEGTDSTGATKETET
+450 TQEPDSTGATQSTEG
-465 AASETVGDSDNSG
+465 AAVDEPAGEGGG
-478 IPTATG
+478 IPTAT
-484 QTTSGEEDTAS
+484 QPTASGEEDTAS

-505 VKVFFWILGIAVVI
+505 IKVFFWILGIAAAI
-519 FLILLLRA
+519 FLVLLIRA
-527 FLKNYH
+527 FIKNYH
-533 FAHRSTRLTWRFNR
+533 FAHRSTRLTWRFGR

-553 SRYRSVDQDLQ
+553 SRYRSVDQELQ
-564 SRRKEAIRQAKKRRK
+564 SRRREAIRQAKKRRK

>member
-1 MVYDK
+1 MHFF
-6 NCALSYTILVEKIR
+6 R
-20 KDLYMRFLKHFSYR
+20 HFSYR
-34 SFFMKAVMGISAIC
+34 KLFKKAVAGFSTLC
-48 LFVSDGLNAS
+48 LFASWGLNVS
-58 AASIKE
+58 AATIKE
-64 DNIAHNQ
+64 ENIAHNQ
-71 ALAVQ
+71 SLAIQ
-76 SNAVDNW
+76 SNEIANW

-93 AILMDADSGAILYAK
+93 AILMDADTGAILYAK

-152 NHIAIEPGEQLTMEE
+152 NHIAIDPGEQLTMEE

-197 DIMNERAKELGCVD
+197 PIMNERARELGCVD

-231 LAMIGKAFFA
+231 LAMIGRAFFA

-308 MKLICVVMK
+308 LKLICVVMK
-317 DENPYHYED
+317 DENPNYYED
-326 TIALFDYGFSNFQK
+326 TISLFDYGFSNFQS
-340 VNIAQTETKYNIE
+340 VNISQTETKYNIE
-353 NAGSFYGGN
+353 NAGSFYSGN
-362 DIFGNSEPIL
+362 DIFGNSKPIL
-372 QLNQD
+372 ELNRD
-377 DCLTLPNTITFE
+377 DCITLPNTITFQ
-389 DAVSNIS
+389 DAVSSIS
-396 YDNTEPGQVAVI
+396 YDNTEPGQAAVI
-408 TYTYHDVVLGT
+408 TYTYNDVVLGS
-419 ASIDFTASEKGSSV
+419 ASLDFTASEKGSSV
-433 FQDETAE
+433 FQDPT
-440 TTDAAEATAA
+440 EAIP
-450 TEGTDSTGATKETET
+450 
-465 AASETVGDSDNSG
+465 SETGDATQETSVNTSSG
-478 IPTATG
+478 IPTAAR
-484 QTTSGEEDTAS
+484 ETASSDENDGTS

-505 VKVFFWILGIAVVI
+505 VKVFFCILGIAVLI
-519 FLILLLRA
+519 FLALLLRA
-527 FLKNYH
+527 FIKNYH
-533 FAHRSTRLTWRFNR
+533 FAHRSTRLTWRFSR
-547 RRKRSR
+547 RRNRSR
-553 SRYRSVDQDLQ
+553 SRYNSVDQDLRN
-564 SRRKEAIRQAKKRRK
+564 RRKEAIRQAKKRRK
-579 PKKPNRFRDLDF
+579 PKKQNRFR

>member
-1 MVYDK
+1 
-6 NCALSYTILVEKIR
+6 
-20 KDLYMRFLKHFSYR
+20 MRFFNHFSYR
-34 SFFMKAVMGISAIC
+34 TFFTKAVMGISAIC
-48 LFVSDGLNAS
+48 LFASQGLSAS
-58 AASIKE
+58 AATIKE
-64 DNIAHNQ
+64 ENIAYNQ
-71 ALAVQ
+71 SLAVQ
-76 SNAVDNW
+76 SNAVANW

-93 AILMDADSGAILYAK
+93 AILMDADTGAILYAK

-152 NHIAIEPGEQLTMEE
+152 NHIAIDPGEQLTMEE

-186 HISGTTWQDFG
+186 HISGTTWQDFAP
-197 DIMNERAKELGCVD
+197 IMNERAKELGCVD
-211 SHFVNPNGLPNEDHY
+211 SNFVNPNGLPNENHY

-256 LPSERQPDDIMEV
+256 SPSERQPDDIMEV

-317 DENPYHYED
+317 DENPNYYED
-326 TIALFDYGFSNFQK
+326 TIALFDYGFSNFQR
-340 VNIAQTETKYNIE
+340 VNISQTETRYNIE
-353 NAGSFYGGN
+353 NAGSFYSGN
-362 DIFGNSEPIL
+362 DIFGNSTPIL
-372 QLNQD
+372 ELNQT
-377 DCLTLPNTITFE
+377 DCITLPNTTTFQ

-408 TYTYHDVVLGT
+408 TYTYNDVVLGT
-419 ASIDFTASEKGSSV
+419 ASLDFTATENGSSV
-433 FQDETAE
+433 FRDNTAETAE
-440 TTDAAEATAA
+440 ATEETGETGEAQTTATEEGVAETGSTGGIPAA
-450 TEGTDSTGATKETET
+450 TQETSVEEENS
-465 AASETVGDSDNSG
+465 ASN
-478 IPTATG
+478 G
-484 QTTSGEEDTAS
+484 Q
-495 GGPAVIFINV
+495 PVIFVNV
-505 VKVFFWILGIAVVI
+505 VKVFFCVLGVAVLI
-519 FLILLLRA
+519 FLAFLLRSVI
-527 FLKNYH
+527 KNYH

-547 RRKRSR
+547 RRNRSR
-553 SRYRSVDQDLQ
+553 SRYHSVDQDLR
-564 SRRKEAIRQAKKRRK
+564 SRRKEAIRQAKRRQK
-579 PKKPNRFRDLDF
+579 SKKSTRFHG

>member
-1 MVYDK
+1 MIK
-6 NCALSYTILVEKIR
+6 NAHYHTPFYFEDIR
-20 KDLYMRFLKHFSYR
+20 KDLYMQFFRHFSYR
-34 SFFMKAVMGISAIC
+34 SFLTRAVMGISALC
-48 LFVSDGLNAS
+48 LFASQGLSVS
-58 AASIKE
+58 AATIKE
-64 DNIAHNQ
+64 ENIAHNQ
-71 ALAVQ
+71 ALAIQ
-76 SNAVDNW
+76 SNEVANW

-93 AILMDADSGAILYAK
+93 AILMDADTGAILYAK
-108 NIHQKEYPAS
+108 NIHQQEYPAS

-152 NHIAIEPGEQLTMEE
+152 NHIAIDPGEQLTMEE

-186 HISGTTWQDFG
+186 HISGTTWQDFAP
-197 DIMNERAKELGCVD
+197 IMNERAKELGCVD
-211 SHFVNPNGLPNEDHY
+211 SNFVNPNGLPNEDHY

-317 DENPYHYED
+317 DENPNYYED
-326 TIALFDYGFSNFQK
+326 TITLFDYGFSNFQR
-340 VNIAQTETKYNIE
+340 VNISQTETKYNIE
-353 NAGSFYGGN
+353 NVGSFYSGN
-362 DIFGNSEPIL
+362 DIFGNSKPIL
-372 QLNQD
+372 ELNQTD
-377 DCLTLPNTITFE
+377 SITLPNTITFQ
-389 DAVSNIS
+389 DAVSSIS

-408 TYTYHDVVLGT
+408 TYTYNDVVLGT
-419 ASIDFTASEKGSSV
+419 ASLDFTAAEKGSSV
-433 FQDETAE
+433 FRENTAE
-440 TTDAAEATAA
+440 TTESAE
-450 TEGTDSTGATKETET
+450 ESGATDETQSGTTTTEADNTETTET
-465 AASETVGDSDNSG
+465 AGDNTGNNGG
-478 IPTATG
+478 IPTVA
-484 QTTSGEEDTAS
+484 QETSPEEENSTS

-505 VKVFFWILGIAVVI
+505 VKVFFCIVGIAVLI
-519 FLILLLRA
+519 FLALLLRT
-527 FLKNYH
+527 FFKNYH

-547 RRKRSR
+547 RRNRSR
-553 SRYRSVDQDLQ
+553 SRYRSVDQDLRN
-564 SRRKEAIRQAKKRRK
+564 RRKEAIRQAKKRQK
-579 PKKPNRFRDLDF
+579 PKKSSHFRG

>member
-1 MVYDK
+1 MQFF
-6 NCALSYTILVEKIR
+6 T
-20 KDLYMRFLKHFSYR
+20 HFSYR
-34 SFFMKAVMGISAIC
+34 KFLKKAVMGITTLC
-48 LFVSDGLNAS
+48 LFASWGLNVS
-58 AASIKE
+58 AATIKE
-64 DNIAHNQ
+64 ENIAYNQ
-71 ALAVQ
+71 SLAVQ
-76 SNAVDNW
+76 SNAIDNW

-93 AILMDADSGAILYAK
+93 AILIDADTGAILYAK

-152 NHIAIEPGEQLTMEE
+152 NHIAIDPGEQLTMEE

-197 DIMNERAKELGCVD
+197 AIMNERAKELGCVD

-317 DENPYHYED
+317 DENPNYYED
-326 TIALFDYGFSNFQK
+326 TISLFDYGFSNFQK
-340 VNIAQTETKYNIE
+340 VNISQTETKYNIE
-353 NAGSFYGGN
+353 NAGSFYSGN
-362 DIFGNSEPIL
+362 DIFGNSKPIL
-372 QLNQD
+372 ELNQD
-377 DCLTLPNTITFE
+377 DCITLPNTITFL
-389 DAVSNIS
+389 DAISDIS

-419 ASIDFTASEKGSSV
+419 ASLDFTATEKGSSV
-433 FQDETAE
+433 FQGTVDETTAE
-440 TTDAAEATAA
+440 TSAASNDSEEVPASEAADDPAAET
-450 TEGTDSTGATKETET
+450 TET
-465 AASETVGDSDNSG
+465 SPENVGG
-478 IPTATG
+478 IPTAT
-484 QTTSGEEDTAS
+484 QESSKTETDSSS

-505 VKVFFWILGIAVVI
+505 VKIFFWILGIAVVF
-519 FLILLLRA
+519 FLLLLLRA

-533 FAHRSTRLTWRFNR
+533 FAHRSTRLTWRFSR
-547 RRKRSR
+547 RRNHSR
-553 SRYRSVDQDLQ
+553 ARYRSVNQDLR
-564 SRRKEAIRQAKKRRK
+564 SRRKEAIREAKRRQK
-579 PKKPNRFRDLDF
+579 PKKQHRFK

>member
-1 MVYDK
+1 
-6 NCALSYTILVEKIR
+6 
-20 KDLYMRFLKHFSYR
+20 MRFFKHFSYR
-34 SFFMKAVMGISAIC
+34 TIFAKAVMGISAIC
-48 LFVSDGLNAS
+48 LFASNGFTVS
-58 AASIKE
+58 AATIKE
-64 DNIAHNQ
+64 ENIARNQ
-71 ALAVQ
+71 SLAVQ

-93 AILMDADSGAILYAK
+93 AILIDADTGAILYAK

-231 LAMIGKAFFA
+231 LAMIGRAFFA

-285 VGCKTGYTDVAR
+285 IGCKTGYTDVAR

-317 DENPYHYED
+317 DENPNYYED
-326 TIALFDYGFSNFQK
+326 TISLFDYGFSNFQR
-340 VNIAQTETKYNIE
+340 VNISQTETKYNID
-353 NAGSFYGGN
+353 NAGSFYSGN
-362 DIFGNSEPIL
+362 DIFGNSKPIL
-372 QLNQD
+372 QLNQND
-377 DCLTLPNTITFE
+377 SITLPNTITFW
-389 DAVSNIS
+389 DAVSTIS
-396 YDNTEPGQVAVI
+396 YDNTEPGQAAVI
-408 TYTYHDVVLGT
+408 TYTYNDVVLGT

-433 FQDETAE
+433 FGDETTG
-440 TTDAAEATAA
+440 TTDGAEATAA
-450 TEGTDSTGATKETET
+450 TQEPDSTGATQPTEG
-465 AASETVGDSDNSG
+465 AAADEPAGEGGG
-478 IPTATG
+478 IPTAT
-484 QTTSGEEDTAS
+484 QPTASGEEDTAS

-505 VKVFFWILGIAVVI
+505 IKVFFWILGIAAAI
-519 FLILLLRA
+519 FLVLLIRA
-527 FLKNYH
+527 FIKNYY
-533 FAHRSTRLTWRFNR
+533 FAHRSTRLTWRFGR

-564 SRRKEAIRQAKKRRK
+564 SRRREAIRQAKKRRK

>member
-1 MVYDK
+1 
-6 NCALSYTILVEKIR
+6 
-20 KDLYMRFLKHFSYR
+20 MRFWKHFSYR
-34 SFFMKAVMGISAIC
+34 TFFTKAVMGISAIC
-48 LFVSDGLNAS
+48 LFASQGLSAS
-58 AASIKE
+58 AATIKE
-64 DNIAHNQ
+64 ENIAYNQ
-71 ALAVQ
+71 SLAVQ
-76 SNAVDNW
+76 SNAVANW

-93 AILMDADSGAILYAK
+93 AILMDADTGAILYAK

-186 HISGTTWQDFG
+186 HISGTTWQDFAP
-197 DIMNERAKELGCVD
+197 IMNERAKELGCVD
-211 SHFVNPNGLPNEDHY
+211 SNFVNPNGLPNENHY

-231 LAMIGKAFFA
+231 LAMIGRAFFA

-317 DENPYHYED
+317 DENPNYYED
-326 TIALFDYGFSNFQK
+326 TIALFDYGFSNFQR
-340 VNIAQTETKYNIE
+340 VNISQTETKYNID
-353 NAGSFYGGN
+353 NAGSFYSGN
-362 DIFGNSEPIL
+362 DIFGNSKPIL
-372 QLNQD
+372 QLNRN
-377 DCLTLPNTITFE
+377 DCITLPNTITFQ
-389 DAVSNIS
+389 DAVSAIS
-396 YDNTEPGQVAVI
+396 YDNTEPGQAAVI
-408 TYTYHDVVLGT
+408 TYTYNDVVLGT
-419 ASIDFTASEKGSSV
+419 ASLDFTASEKGSSV
-433 FQDETAE
+433 FRDETTE
-440 TTDAAEATAA
+440 TTDTTETTENTEAVQA
-450 TEGTDSTGATKETET
+450 TEESA
-465 AASETVGDSDNSG
+465 
-478 IPTATG
+478 
-484 QTTSGEEDTAS
+484 SGEESGENGGIPAATQESSTREENGTS

-505 VKVFFWILGIAVVI
+505 IKVFFWILGIAAVI
-519 FLILLLRA
+519 FLILLIRA
-527 FLKNYH
+527 FIKNYH
-533 FAHRSTRLTWRFNR
+533 FAHRSTRLTWRFSR

-564 SRRKEAIRQAKKRRK
+564 SRRREAIRQAKKRRK

>member
-1 MVYDK
+1 MIENVHYHTPF
-6 NCALSYTILVEKIR
+6 LSGYSR

-34 SFFMKAVMGISAIC
+34 AFFTKAVMGISAIC
-48 LFVSDGLNAS
+48 LFASQGLS
-58 AASIKE
+58 ATAATIKE
-64 DNIAHNQ
+64 ENIAYNQ
-71 ALAVQ
+71 SLAVQ
-76 SNAVDNW
+76 SNAVANW
-83 PTGPVVSAES
+83 PTGPVISAES
-93 AILMDADSGAILYAK
+93 AILMDADTGAILYAK

-197 DIMNERAKELGCVD
+197 DIMNERAEELGCVD
-211 SHFVNPNGLPNEDHY
+211 SHFVNPNGLPNEEHY

-231 LAMIGKAFFA
+231 LAMIGRAFFA

-317 DENPYHYED
+317 DENPNYYED
-326 TIALFDYGFSNFQK
+326 TIALFDYGFSNFQRA
-340 VNIAQTETKYNIE
+340 NISQTETKYNID
-353 NAGSFYGGN
+353 NAGAFYSGN
-362 DIFGNSEPIL
+362 DIFGNSKPIL
-372 QLNQD
+372 QLNQND
-377 DCLTLPNTITFE
+377 SITLPNTITFR
-389 DAVSNIS
+389 DAVSAIS
-396 YDNTEPGQVAVI
+396 YDNTAPGQAAVI
-408 TYTYHDVVLGT
+408 TYTYNDVVLGT

-433 FQDETAE
+433 FGDETTG
-440 TTDAAEATAA
+440 TTDGAEATAA
-450 TEGTDSTGATKETET
+450 TQEPDSTGATQPTEG
-465 AASETVGDSDNSG
+465 AAADEPADEGGG
-478 IPTATG
+478 IPTAT
-484 QTTSGEEDTAS
+484 QPTASGEEDTVS

-505 VKVFFWILGIAVVI
+505 IKVFFWILGIAVVI
-519 FLILLLRA
+519 FLILLIRA
-527 FLKNYH
+527 FIKNYQ
-533 FAHRSTRLTWRFNR
+533 FAHRSTRLTWRFGR

-553 SRYRSVDQDLQ
+553 SRYRSVNQDLQ
-564 SRRKEAIRQAKKRRK
+564 SRRREAIRQAKKRRK

>member
-1 MVYDK
+1 
-6 NCALSYTILVEKIR
+6 
-20 KDLYMRFLKHFSYR
+20 
-34 SFFMKAVMGISAIC
+34 MGISALC
-48 LFVSDGLNAS
+48 LFAS
-58 AASIKE
+58 QGMSVCAATIKE
-64 DNIAHNQ
+64 ENIARNQ
-71 ALAVQ
+71 SLTVQ
-76 SNAVDNW
+76 SNAVANW

-93 AILMDADSGAILYAK
+93 AILMDADTGAILYAK

-152 NHIAIEPGEQLTMEE
+152 NHIAIDPGEQLTMEE

-186 HISGTTWQDFG
+186 HISGTTWQDFAS
-197 DIMNERAKELGCVD
+197 IMNERAKELGCVD
-211 SHFVNPNGLPNEDHY
+211 SNFVNPNGLPNENHY

-231 LAMIGKAFFA
+231 LAMIGRAFFA

-256 LPSERQPDDIMEV
+256 SPSERQPDDIMEV

-317 DENPYHYED
+317 DENPNYYED
-326 TIALFDYGFSNFQK
+326 TIALFDYGFSNFQR
-340 VNIAQTETKYNIE
+340 VNISQTETRYNIE
-353 NAGSFYGGN
+353 NAGSFYSGN
-362 DIFGNSEPIL
+362 DIFGNSTPIL
-372 QLNQD
+372 ELNQT
-377 DCLTLPNTITFE
+377 DCITLPNTITFQ

-408 TYTYHDVVLGT
+408 TYTYNDVVLGT
-419 ASIDFTASEKGSSV
+419 ASLDFTAAESGSSV
-433 FQDETAE
+433 FRDNTAETAE
-440 TTDAAEATAA
+440 ETEETGETGEAQTAA
-450 TEGTDSTGATKETET
+450 TEESVAETGSTG
-465 AASETVGDSDNSG
+465 G
-478 IPTATG
+478 IPAATQETSVEEENSASDG
-484 QTTSGEEDTAS
+484 Q
-495 GGPAVIFINV
+495 PVIFVNV
-505 VKVFFWILGIAVVI
+505 VKVFFCVLGVAVLI
-519 FLILLLRA
+519 FLAFLLRSVI
-527 FLKNYH
+527 KNYH

-547 RRKRSR
+547 RRNRSR
-553 SRYRSVDQDLQ
+553 SRYHSVDQDLR
-564 SRRKEAIRQAKKRRK
+564 SRRKEAIRQAKRRQK
-579 PKKPNRFRDLDF
+579 SKKSTRFHG

>member
-1 MVYDK
+1 
-6 NCALSYTILVEKIR
+6 
-20 KDLYMRFLKHFSYR
+20 
-34 SFFMKAVMGISAIC
+34 MGISAIC
-48 LFVSDGLNAS
+48 LFASQGLS
-58 AASIKE
+58 ATAATIKE
-64 DNIAHNQ
+64 ENIAYNQ
-71 ALAVQ
+71 SLAVQ
-76 SNAVDNW
+76 SNAVANW
-83 PTGPVVSAES
+83 PTGPVISAES
-93 AILMDADSGAILYAK
+93 AILMDADTGAILYAK

-211 SHFVNPNGLPNEDHY
+211 SHFVNPNGLPNEEHY

-231 LAMIGKAFFA
+231 LAMIGRAFFA

-317 DENPYHYED
+317 DENPNYYED
-326 TIALFDYGFSNFQK
+326 TISLFDYGFSNFQR
-340 VNIAQTETKYNIE
+340 VNISQTETKYNID
-353 NAGSFYGGN
+353 NAGSFYSGN
-362 DIFGNSEPIL
+362 DIFGNSKPIL
-372 QLNQD
+372 QLNQND
-377 DCLTLPNTITFE
+377 SITLPNTITFW
-389 DAVSNIS
+389 DAVSTIS
-396 YDNTEPGQVAVI
+396 YDNTEPGQAAVI
-408 TYTYHDVVLGT
+408 TYTYNDVVLGT

-433 FQDETAE
+433 FGDETTG
-440 TTDAAEATAA
+440 TTDGAEATAS
-450 TEGTDSTGATKETET
+450 TQEQDSTGATQPTEG
-465 AASETVGDSDNSG
+465 AAADEPAGEGGG
-478 IPTATG
+478 IPTAT
-484 QTTSGEEDTAS
+484 QPTASGEEDTAS

-505 VKVFFWILGIAVVI
+505 IKVFFWILGIAAVI
-519 FLILLLRA
+519 FLVLLIRA
-527 FLKNYH
+527 FIKNYH
-533 FAHRSTRLTWRFNR
+533 FAHRSTRLTWRFGR

-564 SRRKEAIRQAKKRRK
+564 SRRREAIRQAKKRRK

>member
-1 MVYDK
+1 MIENMHYHTPF
-6 NCALSYTILVEKIR
+6 LSGYSR
-20 KDLYMRFLKHFSYR
+20 KDLYMRFLKHFSYKA
-34 SFFMKAVMGISAIC
+34 FFTKAVMGISAIC
-48 LFVSDGLNAS
+48 LFASQGLS
-58 AASIKE
+58 ATAATIKE
-64 DNIAHNQ
+64 ENIAYNQ
-71 ALAVQ
+71 SLAVQ
-76 SNAVDNW
+76 SNAVANW
-83 PTGPVVSAES
+83 PTGPVISAES
-93 AILMDADSGAILYAK
+93 AILMDADTGAILYAK

-211 SHFVNPNGLPNEDHY
+211 SHFVNPNGLPNEEHY

-231 LAMIGKAFFA
+231 LAMIGRAFFA

-297 STLVSCAEKDG
+297 STLVSCAEKNG
-308 MKLICVVMK
+308 MKLICVVMR
-317 DENPYHYED
+317 DENPNYYED
-326 TIALFDYGFSNFQK
+326 TISLFDYGFSNFQR
-340 VNIAQTETKYNIE
+340 VNISQTETKYNID
-353 NAGSFYGGN
+353 NAGAFYSGN
-362 DIFGNSEPIL
+362 DIFGNSKPIL
-372 QLNQD
+372 QLNQND
-377 DCLTLPNTITFE
+377 SITLPNTITFR
-389 DAVSNIS
+389 DASSAIS
-396 YDNTEPGQVAVI
+396 YDNTAPGQAAVI
-408 TYTYHDVVLGT
+408 TYTYNDVVLGT

-433 FQDETAE
+433 FGDETTG
-440 TTDAAEATAA
+440 TTDGAEATAA
-450 TEGTDSTGATKETET
+450 TQEPDSTGATQPTEG
-465 AASETVGDSDNSG
+465 AAVDEPAGEGGG
-478 IPTATG
+478 IPTAT
-484 QTTSGEEDTAS
+484 QPTASGEEDTAS

-505 VKVFFWILGIAVVI
+505 IKVFFWILGIAAAI
-519 FLILLLRA
+519 FLVLLIRA
-527 FLKNYH
+527 FIKNYH
-533 FAHRSTRLTWRFNR
+533 FAHRSTRLTWRFGR

-564 SRRKEAIRQAKKRRK
+564 SRRREAIRQAKKRRK

>member
-1 MVYDK
+1 
-6 NCALSYTILVEKIR
+6 
-20 KDLYMRFLKHFSYR
+20 
-34 SFFMKAVMGISAIC
+34 MGISALC
-48 LFVSDGLNAS
+48 LFASQGLSVS
-58 AASIKE
+58 AATIKE
-64 DNIAHNQ
+64 ENIARNQ
-71 ALAVQ
+71 ALAIQ
-76 SNAVDNW
+76 SNEVANW
-83 PTGPVVSAES
+83 PTGPVVSAGS
-93 AILMDADSGAILYAK
+93 AILMDADTGAILYAK
-108 NIHQKEYPAS
+108 NIHQQEYPAS

-211 SHFVNPNGLPNEDHY
+211 SHFVNPNGLPNEEHY

-231 LAMIGKAFFA
+231 LAMIGRAFFA

-317 DENPYHYED
+317 DENPNYYED
-326 TIALFDYGFSNFQK
+326 TIALFDYGFSNFQRA
-340 VNIAQTETKYNIE
+340 NISQTETKYNID
-353 NAGSFYGGN
+353 NAGAFYSGN
-362 DIFGNSEPIL
+362 DIFGNSKPIL
-372 QLNQD
+372 QLNQND
-377 DCLTLPNTITFE
+377 SITLPNTITFR
-389 DAVSNIS
+389 DAVSAIS
-396 YDNTEPGQVAVI
+396 YDNTAPGQAAVI
-408 TYTYHDVVLGT
+408 TYTYNDVVLGT

-433 FQDETAE
+433 FGDETTG
-440 TTDAAEATAA
+440 TTDGAEATAA
-450 TEGTDSTGATKETET
+450 TQEPDSTGATQPIEG
-465 AASETVGDSDNSG
+465 AAADEPADEGGG
-478 IPTATG
+478 IPTAT
-484 QTTSGEEDTAS
+484 QPAASGEKDTAS

-505 VKVFFWILGIAVVI
+505 IKVFFWILGIAVVI

-527 FLKNYH
+527 FIKNYQ
-533 FAHRSTRLTWRFNR
+533 FAHRSTRLTWRFGR

-553 SRYRSVDQDLQ
+553 SRYRSVNQDLQ
-564 SRRKEAIRQAKKRRK
+564 SRRREAIRQAKKRRK

>member
-1 MVYDK
+1 MIENVHYHTPF
-6 NCALSYTILVEKIR
+6 LSGYSR

-34 SFFMKAVMGISAIC
+34 AFFTKAVMGISAIC
-48 LFVSDGLNAS
+48 LFASQGLS
-58 AASIKE
+58 ATAATIKE
-64 DNIAHNQ
+64 ENIAYNQ
-71 ALAVQ
+71 SLAVQ
-76 SNAVDNW
+76 SNAVANW
-83 PTGPVVSAES
+83 PTGPVISAES
-93 AILMDADSGAILYAK
+93 AILMDADTGTILYAK

-231 LAMIGKAFFA
+231 LAMIGRAFFA

-317 DENPYHYED
+317 DENPNYYED
-326 TIALFDYGFSNFQK
+326 TISLFDYGFSNFQR
-340 VNIAQTETKYNIE
+340 VNISQTETKYNID
-353 NAGSFYGGN
+353 NAGSFYSGN
-362 DIFGNSEPIL
+362 DIFGNSKPIL
-372 QLNQD
+372 QLNQND
-377 DCLTLPNTITFE
+377 SITLPNTITFW
-389 DAVSNIS
+389 DAVSTIS
-396 YDNTEPGQVAVI
+396 YDNTEPGQAAVI
-408 TYTYHDVVLGT
+408 TYTYNDVVLGT

-433 FQDETAE
+433 FGDETTG
-440 TTDAAEATAA
+440 TTDGAEATAA
-450 TEGTDSTGATKETET
+450 TQEPDSTGATQPTEG
-465 AASETVGDSDNSG
+465 AAADEPAGEGGG
-478 IPTATG
+478 IPTAT
-484 QTTSGEEDTAS
+484 QPTASGEEDTAS

-505 VKVFFWILGIAVVI
+505 IKVFFWILGIAAAI
-519 FLILLLRA
+519 FLVLLTRA
-527 FLKNYH
+527 FIKNYH
-533 FAHRSTRLTWRFNR
+533 FAHRSTRLTWRFGR

-564 SRRKEAIRQAKKRRK
+564 SRRREAIRQAKKRRK